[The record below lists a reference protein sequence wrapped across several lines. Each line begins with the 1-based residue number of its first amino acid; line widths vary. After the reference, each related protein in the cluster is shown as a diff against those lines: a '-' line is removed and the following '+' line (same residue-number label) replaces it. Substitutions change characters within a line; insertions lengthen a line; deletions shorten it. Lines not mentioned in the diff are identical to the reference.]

1 MTIRPPPAERT
12 PSELLSFGVV
22 NLDKPAGPTS
32 HQVSGWVGD
41 LCDVEEAGH
50 AGTLDPPV
58 TGTLPVLLGAATRLA
73 PALSQGRKQYVAI
86 LELHDEPPADW
97 RSMLDRFDGPIYQR
111 PPKRSAVAR
120 KLRVREIYS
129 LSVLERAERRVLLR
143 VECEAGTYVRKLCHD
158 LGLAIGTGGHMAALR
173 RVESEPF
180 DDRDLVTLHDL
191 ADALAFWR
199 DGEWDDVGGVV
210 KPAEAAIE
218 HLPTIT
224 ITEEAAR
231 NVATG
236 APVYA
241 PGIRGVAGNPDH
253 DDLVACTVPSGS
265 AVCLG
270 RLVGSPEATEGTVVD
285 LERVLV

>member
-32 HQVSGWVGD
+32 HQVSRWVGD
-41 LCDVEEAGH
+41 LCDIEAAGH

-97 RSMLDRFDGPIYQR
+97 RSMLDRFEGPIYQR

-120 KLRVREIYS
+120 ELRVREIYS

-199 DGEWDDVGGVV
+199 DGDWDDVGGVV

-224 ITEEAAR
+224 ITDEAAQ

-241 PGIRGVAGNPDH
+241 PGIRGVAGNPVQ
-253 DDLVACTVPSGS
+253 DDLVSCTVPSGS

-270 RLVGSPEATEGTVVD
+270 RLVGSPDATAGTVVE